1 MSSLIKWY
9 ETSST
14 KPLAPGHDKS
24 VITAKPEP
32 KPEAMNASQLP
43 QEEALAALS
52 ALKIL
57 ERNRPPPTRAV
68 QVIAAHGD
76 KDTFIF
82 AMLRNPAV
90 AGIESL
96 DAWKIEGPLVYRQTI
111 TNIVRN
117 QIAKR
122 YAV

>member
-1 MSSLIKWY
+1 M
-9 ETSST
+9 
-14 KPLAPGHDKS
+14 
-24 VITAKPEP
+24 TANPEP
-32 KPEAMNASQLP
+32 EPDAMNASQLP
-43 QEEALAALS
+43 QEEALAALA

-57 ERNRPPPTRAV
+57 ERNRPPPVRAI

-76 KDTFIF
+76 KDSFIF

-96 DAWKIEGPLVYRQTI
+96 DAWKIEGPLVYRKTI

-117 QIAKR
+117 QISKR
-122 YAV
+122 YAL